1 MMLLAKLSF
10 LLLMVLHASD
20 AFGTIV
26 RNVGFMSQSSSNV
39 PRFMASANQ
48 AEQIFAPLQSFF
60 DSIMTSMK
68 SSSSAAGKVVPG
80 SEFDKPIEE
89 ALNILY
95 SAAESKAEDTN
106 KVFTALVDLE
116 RLQRLKRK
124 AEAEVTNDIPVTAQ
138 NMLRNL
144 NGEWRLIFTT
154 GTQDMQSKLGG
165 SINYVPIKVCNEVFF
180 LLLHLL
186 FHYFL
191 IFYSHF
197 FIW

>member
-1 MMLLAKLSF
+1 M
-10 LLLMVLHASD
+10 
-20 AFGTIV
+20 
-26 RNVGFMSQSSSNV
+26 
-39 PRFMASANQ
+39 
-48 AEQIFAPLQSFF
+48 
-60 DSIMTSMK
+60 
-68 SSSSAAGKVVPG
+68 
-80 SEFDKPIEE
+80 
-89 ALNILY
+89 
-95 SAAESKAEDTN
+95 
-106 KVFTALVDLE
+106 FTALVDLE

-165 SINYVPIKVCNEVFF
+165 SINYVPIKVCNEFFF